1 MPWTSREQMVLILRL
16 IRPLFPAVLAV
27 FADGKN
33 APEVQ

>member
-1 MPWTSREQMVLILRL
+1 MVLILRL
-16 IRPLFPAVLAV
+16 IRPLFLAVLAV